1 MDEKLDLEMIA
12 MTLIGRAGESKSL
25 AYQALAAAKEGKF
38 EEEKVINAIQD
49 GIASAYK
56 KEFGEQFPIKVVM
69 NKESRSVSVYG
80 YMKVVDKVIDDDTE
94 IWIEDAKKIK
104 ADAQLG
110 EMILIDINPAVI
122 FGRISSQAAKQVV
135 LQRLNDE
142 KKERINKEM
151 SGYCNEIVP
160 AVIRRVDGGFVYVEI
175 TATQME
181 GVMSRQDQVRTE
193 TYNVG
198 DRIKVYVKHIKE
210 HGKSLQVI
218 VSRSAPGFVR
228 RLFENE
234 VPEIKAGL
242 VKIKN
247 VVREA
252 GFRTKMSVYSDDI
265 NIDPVGACIG
275 QKGLRI
281 NSVVQE
287 LNGEKID
294 VIQYTDDIQQYI
306 THALSPAKILMIML
320 DEENKKAE
328 VIVEDEQLSLAIG
341 KNGQNARLAAKLTEW
356 RIDVKQYSSYS
367 KEIESSVDLP
377 KDIENFIS
385 SEDSEVVSPGLEELL
400 KN

>member
-1 MDEKLDLEMIA
+1 
-12 MTLIGRAGESKSL
+12 
-25 AYQALAAAKEGKF
+25 
-38 EEEKVINAIQD
+38 
-49 GIASAYK
+49 
-56 KEFGEQFPIKVVM
+56 
-69 NKESRSVSVYG
+69 
-80 YMKVVDKVIDDDTE
+80 
-94 IWIEDAKKIK
+94 
-104 ADAQLG
+104 
-110 EMILIDINPAVI
+110 
-122 FGRISSQAAKQVV
+122 
-135 LQRLNDE
+135 
-142 KKERINKEM
+142 
-151 SGYCNEIVP
+151 
-160 AVIRRVDGGFVYVEI
+160 
-175 TATQME
+175 
-181 GVMSRQDQVRTE
+181 MSRQDQVRTE

-356 RIDVKQYSSYS
+356 RIDVKHYSSYS

>member
-1 MDEKLDLEMIA
+1 MARKKKVTGIDIEEFFDALDL
-12 MTLIGRAGESKSL
+12 LV
-25 AYQALAAAKEGKF
+25 KEGKF

-181 GVMSRQDQVRTE
+181 GVMSRQDQVRIE

>member
-1 MDEKLDLEMIA
+1 MARKKKVTGIDIEEFFDALDL
-12 MTLIGRAGESKSL
+12 LV
-25 AYQALAAAKEGKF
+25 KEGKF

-94 IWIEDAKKIK
+94 IWIEDAKKVK

>member
-1 MDEKLDLEMIA
+1 MARKKKVTGIDIEEFFDALDL
-12 MTLIGRAGESKSL
+12 LV
-25 AYQALAAAKEGKF
+25 KEGKF

-385 SEDSEVVSPGLEELL
+385 SEDSEVVSPGLEEVL

>member
-1 MDEKLDLEMIA
+1 MARKKKVTGIDIEEFFDALDL
-12 MTLIGRAGESKSL
+12 LV
-25 AYQALAAAKEGKF
+25 KEGKC
-38 EEEKVINAIQD
+38 EEEKVSNAIQD

-198 DRIKVYVKHIKE
+198 DRIKVFVKHIKE
-210 HGKSLQVI
+210 HGKALQVI

-341 KNGQNARLAAKLTEW
+341 KSGQNARLAAKLTEW

-377 KDIENFIS
+377 KDIENFMS
-385 SEDSEVVSPGLEELL
+385 SEDSESVSSGLEELL

>member
-1 MDEKLDLEMIA
+1 MARKKKVTGIDIEEFFDALDL
-12 MTLIGRAGESKSL
+12 LV
-25 AYQALAAAKEGKF
+25 KEGKF

-181 GVMSRQDQVRTE
+181 GVMSRQDQVKTE

-385 SEDSEVVSPGLEELL
+385 SEDGEVVSPGLEELL

>member
-1 MDEKLDLEMIA
+1 MARKKKVTGIDIEEFFDALDL
-12 MTLIGRAGESKSL
+12 LV
-25 AYQALAAAKEGKF
+25 KEGKC

-198 DRIKVYVKHIKE
+198 DRIKVFVKHIKE
-210 HGKSLQVI
+210 HGKALQVI

-341 KNGQNARLAAKLTEW
+341 KSGQNARLAAKLTEW

-377 KDIENFIS
+377 KDIENFMS
-385 SEDSEVVSPGLEELL
+385 SEDSESVSSGLEELL

>member
-1 MDEKLDLEMIA
+1 MARKKKVTGIDIEEFFDALDL
-12 MTLIGRAGESKSL
+12 LV
-25 AYQALAAAKEGKF
+25 KEGKF

-234 VPEIKAGL
+234 VPEIKAGV

>member
-1 MDEKLDLEMIA
+1 MARKKKVTGIDIEEFFDALDL
-12 MTLIGRAGESKSL
+12 LV
-25 AYQALAAAKEGKF
+25 KEGKF

-142 KKERINKEM
+142 KKERVNKEM

-198 DRIKVYVKHIKE
+198 DRIKVFVKHIKE
-210 HGKSLQVI
+210 HGKALQVI

-341 KNGQNARLAAKLTEW
+341 KSGQNARLAAKLTEW

-377 KDIENFIS
+377 KDIENFMS
-385 SEDSEVVSPGLEELL
+385 SEDSESVSSGLEELL

>member
-1 MDEKLDLEMIA
+1 MARKKKVTGIDIEEFFDALDL
-12 MTLIGRAGESKSL
+12 LV
-25 AYQALAAAKEGKF
+25 KEGKF

-198 DRIKVYVKHIKE
+198 DRIKVFVKHIKE
-210 HGKSLQVI
+210 HGKALQVI

-341 KNGQNARLAAKLTEW
+341 KSGQNARLAAKLTEW

-377 KDIENFIS
+377 KDIENFMS
-385 SEDSEVVSPGLEELL
+385 SDSESVSSGLEELL

>member
-1 MDEKLDLEMIA
+1 MARKKKVTGIDIEEFFDALDL
-12 MTLIGRAGESKSL
+12 LV
-25 AYQALAAAKEGKF
+25 KEGKF

-181 GVMSRQDQVRTE
+181 GVMSRQDQVRSE

>member
-1 MDEKLDLEMIA
+1 MARKKKVTGIDIEEFFDALDL
-12 MTLIGRAGESKSL
+12 LV
-25 AYQALAAAKEGKF
+25 KEGKF
-38 EEEKVINAIQD
+38 EEEKVINALQD

>member
-1 MDEKLDLEMIA
+1 MARKKKVTGIDIEEFFDALDL
-12 MTLIGRAGESKSL
+12 LV
-25 AYQALAAAKEGKF
+25 KEGKF

-385 SEDSEVVSPGLEELL
+385 SEDSEVVSPGLEALL

>member
-1 MDEKLDLEMIA
+1 MARKKKVTGIDIEEFFDALDL
-12 MTLIGRAGESKSL
+12 LV
-25 AYQALAAAKEGKF
+25 KEGKF

-110 EMILIDINPAVI
+110 DMILIDINPTVI

-193 TYNVG
+193 IYNVG

>member
-1 MDEKLDLEMIA
+1 MARKKKVTGIDIEEFFGALDL
-12 MTLIGRAGESKSL
+12 LV
-25 AYQALAAAKEGKF
+25 KEGKF

-198 DRIKVYVKHIKE
+198 DRIKVFVKHIKE
-210 HGKSLQVI
+210 HGKALQVI

-341 KNGQNARLAAKLTEW
+341 KSGQNARLAAKLTEW

-377 KDIENFIS
+377 KDIENFMS
-385 SEDSEVVSPGLEELL
+385 SEDSESVSSGLEELL

>member
-1 MDEKLDLEMIA
+1 MARKKKVTGIDIEEFFDALDL
-12 MTLIGRAGESKSL
+12 LV
-25 AYQALAAAKEGKF
+25 KEGKF

-193 TYNVG
+193 M
-198 DRIKVYVKHIKE
+198 
-210 HGKSLQVI
+210 
-218 VSRSAPGFVR
+218 
-228 RLFENE
+228 
-234 VPEIKAGL
+234 L
-242 VKIKN
+242 V
-247 VVREA
+247 
-252 GFRTKMSVYSDDI
+252 T
-265 NIDPVGACIG
+265 
-275 QKGLRI
+275 
-281 NSVVQE
+281 
-287 LNGEKID
+287 
-294 VIQYTDDIQQYI
+294 
-306 THALSPAKILMIML
+306 ALKYM
-320 DEENKKAE
+320 
-328 VIVEDEQLSLAIG
+328 
-341 KNGQNARLAAKLTEW
+341 
-356 RIDVKQYSSYS
+356 
-367 KEIESSVDLP
+367 
-377 KDIENFIS
+377 
-385 SEDSEVVSPGLEELL
+385 
-400 KN
+400 

>member
-1 MDEKLDLEMIA
+1 MARKKKVTGIDIEEFFDALDL
-12 MTLIGRAGESKSL
+12 LV
-25 AYQALAAAKEGKF
+25 KEGKF

-341 KNGQNARLAAKLTEW
+341 KSGQNARLAAKLTEW

-377 KDIENFIS
+377 KDIENFMS
-385 SEDSEVVSPGLEELL
+385 SEDSESVSSGLEELL

>member
-1 MDEKLDLEMIA
+1 MARKKKVTGIDIEEFFDALDL
-12 MTLIGRAGESKSL
+12 LV
-25 AYQALAAAKEGKF
+25 KEGKF

-49 GIASAYK
+49 SIASAYK

-198 DRIKVYVKHIKE
+198 DRIKV
-210 HGKSLQVI
+210 
-218 VSRSAPGFVR
+218 
-228 RLFENE
+228 
-234 VPEIKAGL
+234 
-242 VKIKN
+242 
-247 VVREA
+247 
-252 GFRTKMSVYSDDI
+252 
-265 NIDPVGACIG
+265 
-275 QKGLRI
+275 
-281 NSVVQE
+281 
-287 LNGEKID
+287 
-294 VIQYTDDIQQYI
+294 
-306 THALSPAKILMIML
+306 
-320 DEENKKAE
+320 
-328 VIVEDEQLSLAIG
+328 
-341 KNGQNARLAAKLTEW
+341 
-356 RIDVKQYSSYS
+356 
-367 KEIESSVDLP
+367 
-377 KDIENFIS
+377 
-385 SEDSEVVSPGLEELL
+385 
-400 KN
+400 

>member
-1 MDEKLDLEMIA
+1 MARKKKVTGIDIEEFFDALDL
-12 MTLIGRAGESKSL
+12 LV
-25 AYQALAAAKEGKF
+25 KEGKF

-377 KDIENFIS
+377 KDIENFIL

>member
-1 MDEKLDLEMIA
+1 MARKKKVTGIDIEEFFDALDL
-12 MTLIGRAGESKSL
+12 LV
-25 AYQALAAAKEGKF
+25 KEGKF

-294 VIQYTDDIQQYI
+294 VIQYTDDVQQYI

>member
-1 MDEKLDLEMIA
+1 MARKKKVTGIDIEEFFDALDL
-12 MTLIGRAGESKSL
+12 LV
-25 AYQALAAAKEGKF
+25 KEGKF

-110 EMILIDINPAVI
+110 EMILIDINPAII

-198 DRIKVYVKHIKE
+198 DRIKVFVKHIKE
-210 HGKSLQVI
+210 HGKALQVI

-341 KNGQNARLAAKLTEW
+341 KSGQNARLAAKLTEW

-377 KDIENFIS
+377 KDIENFMS
-385 SEDSEVVSPGLEELL
+385 SEDSESVSSGLEELL

>member
-1 MDEKLDLEMIA
+1 MARKKKVTGIDIEEFFDALDL
-12 MTLIGRAGESKSL
+12 LV
-25 AYQALAAAKEGKF
+25 KEGKF

-252 GFRTKMSVYSDDI
+252 GFRTKISVYSDDI

>member
-1 MDEKLDLEMIA
+1 MARKKKVTGIDIEEFFDALDL
-12 MTLIGRAGESKSL
+12 LV
-25 AYQALAAAKEGKF
+25 KEGKF

-198 DRIKVYVKHIKE
+198 DRIKVFVKHIKE
-210 HGKSLQVI
+210 HGKALQVI

-294 VIQYTDDIQQYI
+294 IIQYTDDIQQYI

-341 KNGQNARLAAKLTEW
+341 KSGQNARLAAKLTEW

-377 KDIENFIS
+377 KDIENFMS
-385 SEDSEVVSPGLEELL
+385 SEDSESVSSGLEELL

>member
-1 MDEKLDLEMIA
+1 MARKKKVTGIDIEEFFDALDL
-12 MTLIGRAGESKSL
+12 LV
-25 AYQALAAAKEGKF
+25 KEGKF

-198 DRIKVYVKHIKE
+198 DRIKVFVKHIKE
-210 HGKSLQVI
+210 HGKALQVI

-341 KNGQNARLAAKLTEW
+341 KSGQNARLAAKLTEW

-367 KEIESSVDLP
+367 KEIESSVDLA
-377 KDIENFIS
+377 KDIENFMS
-385 SEDSEVVSPGLEELL
+385 SEDSESVSSGLEELL

>member
-1 MDEKLDLEMIA
+1 MARKKKVTGIDIEEFFDALDL
-12 MTLIGRAGESKSL
+12 LV
-25 AYQALAAAKEGKF
+25 KEGKF

-320 DEENKKAE
+320 DEENKKDE

-385 SEDSEVVSPGLEELL
+385 SEDSEVVSPGQEELL

>member
-1 MDEKLDLEMIA
+1 MARKKKVTGIDIEEFFDALDL
-12 MTLIGRAGESKSL
+12 LV
-25 AYQALAAAKEGKF
+25 KEGKF

-367 KEIESSVDLP
+367 KEIESSVNLP

>member
-1 MDEKLDLEMIA
+1 MARKKKVTGIDIEEFFDALDL
-12 MTLIGRAGESKSL
+12 LV
-25 AYQALAAAKEGKF
+25 KEGKF

-104 ADAQLG
+104 ADAQLC

>member
-1 MDEKLDLEMIA
+1 MARKKKVTGIDIEEFFDALDL
-12 MTLIGRAGESKSL
+12 LV
-25 AYQALAAAKEGKF
+25 KEGKF

-110 EMILIDINPAVI
+110 EMILIDINPSVI

-198 DRIKVYVKHIKE
+198 DRIKVFVKHIKE
-210 HGKSLQVI
+210 HGKALQVI

-341 KNGQNARLAAKLTEW
+341 KSGQNARLAAKLTEW

-377 KDIENFIS
+377 KDIENFMS
-385 SEDSEVVSPGLEELL
+385 SEDSESVSSGLEELL

>member
-1 MDEKLDLEMIA
+1 MARKKKVTGIDIEEFFDALDL
-12 MTLIGRAGESKSL
+12 LV
-25 AYQALAAAKEGKF
+25 KEGKF

-320 DEENKKAE
+320 NEENKKAE

>member
-1 MDEKLDLEMIA
+1 MARKKKVTGIDIEEFFDALDL
-12 MTLIGRAGESKSL
+12 LV
-25 AYQALAAAKEGKF
+25 KEGKF

-385 SEDSEVVSPGLEELL
+385 SEDSEAVSPGLEELL